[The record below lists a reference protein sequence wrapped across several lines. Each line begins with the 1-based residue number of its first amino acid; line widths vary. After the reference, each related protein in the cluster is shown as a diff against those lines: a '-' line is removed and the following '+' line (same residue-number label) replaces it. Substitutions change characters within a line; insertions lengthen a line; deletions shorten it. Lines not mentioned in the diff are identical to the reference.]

1 MNDQTIEALGALLA
15 KQRSEVARTG
25 QLEFNSTIMEALST
39 RQIILCGYDPILSP
53 MMVYQLV
60 REQYQIMEVADD
72 ERSGDRVF
80 RHRALSTF
88 ELATKNIH
96 KDAILLNH
104 ASHNRHAYQT
114 FEKVADYLDKPI
126 INPQQ
131 LAYISRQSDKPIY
144 STIDPE
150 YYVTSI
156 VNNADRLIAT
166 LHYLDD
172 DRSRQVL
179 LQVILGRLTIDYKWF
194 WKAYSPVGDMYF
206 PDFFNYHNDE
216 VFVDAGAFDGKDTL
230 RFLRRSRHHFKA
242 IYLFEI
248 SPSNLQKIAHTLDEL
263 DGTDIKQRVHVIPS
277 GLWHKKG
284 ELTFSGEGLYA
295 MLTAVQLAGREAPQP
310 NPCRVT
316 DLDSVIDTATLI
328 KFEIEGAEMR
338 ALEGA
343 RGIIAKCRPN
353 MAISAYHLSND
364 IVNIIDFLRNLD
376 LGYRFRIRHHWGSDI
391 RTIVY
396 AATSFSDS

>member
-39 RQIILCGYDPILSP
+39 RQIILCRYDPILSP

-156 VNNADRLIAT
+156 VNN
-166 LHYLDD
+166 
-172 DRSRQVL
+172 
-179 LQVILGRLTIDYKWF
+179 
-194 WKAYSPVGDMYF
+194 
-206 PDFFNYHNDE
+206 
-216 VFVDAGAFDGKDTL
+216 
-230 RFLRRSRHHFKA
+230 
-242 IYLFEI
+242 
-248 SPSNLQKIAHTLDEL
+248 
-263 DGTDIKQRVHVIPS
+263 
-277 GLWHKKG
+277 
-284 ELTFSGEGLYA
+284 
-295 MLTAVQLAGREAPQP
+295 
-310 NPCRVT
+310 
-316 DLDSVIDTATLI
+316 
-328 KFEIEGAEMR
+328 
-338 ALEGA
+338 
-343 RGIIAKCRPN
+343 
-353 MAISAYHLSND
+353 
-364 IVNIIDFLRNLD
+364 
-376 LGYRFRIRHHWGSDI
+376 
-391 RTIVY
+391 
-396 AATSFSDS
+396 